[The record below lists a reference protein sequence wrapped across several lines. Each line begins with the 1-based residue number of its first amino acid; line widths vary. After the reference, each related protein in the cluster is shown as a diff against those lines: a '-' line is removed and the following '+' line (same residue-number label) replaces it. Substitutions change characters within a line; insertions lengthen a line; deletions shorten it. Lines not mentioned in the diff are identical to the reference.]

1 MAGKETPAKLEVSDM
16 NIYQLNAIRVQL
28 EQEIE
33 LLAKSV
39 EQLAV
44 LMNRFKESEMSVYKQ
59 SQLGANNEI
68 LVPLTTSM
76 YVNGVVKEN
85 KKFLVDI
92 GTGYYVEKDLESA
105 LDYFSRKVKYLN
117 GEIDRLT
124 KTIQAKA
131 NMREAIIADF
141 QYKTQQ
147 NVAATN

>member
-1 MAGKETPAKLEVSDM
+1 MANKDTPAKIEVSDM

-33 LLAKSV
+33 LRGRSV
-39 EQLAV
+39 EQLIV
-44 LMNRFKESEMSVYKQ
+44 LMNRFKESEMSVFKQ
-59 SQLGANNEI
+59 SQLSANNEI

-76 YVNGVVKEN
+76 YVNGVVKDN

-124 KTIQAKA
+124 KTIQTKI
-131 NMREAIIADF
+131 NMRDNIIADF

-147 NVAATN
+147 NVATN